1 MAPCGAAS
9 RCLLC
14 LDAMREVVFCLVLKF
29 NVALR
34 WSLKFWVDVGCNRL
48 LISFNFAASRLVYV
62 CQQIQL
68 QHDPISLC
76 ITQSLNPVLF
86 PKYRKLS
93 SPHANFNTPF
103 G

>member
-1 MAPCGAAS
+1 MSPV
-9 RCLLC
+9 LV
-14 LDAMREVVFCLVLKF
+14 EVVLSSAEVQRCV
-29 NVALR
+29 VC

-76 ITQSLNPVLF
+76 ITQSLIPVLF
-86 PKYRKLS
+86 PKYRTTQIELTARQFQ
-93 SPHANFNTPF
+93 HPF